1 MTRVQINLYPRINVP
16 TDVPLTPSQERSM
29 QDMQRGK
36 FYTKRRAIENKLA
49 DRELQKQLQEPYD
62 EI

>member
-1 MTRVQINLYPRINVP
+1 MSHVQINLYPRINVP
-16 TDVPLTPSQERSM
+16 ADVPLTPSQEKTM

-36 FYTKRRAIENKLA
+36 FYAKRRAIENKLA
-49 DRELQKQLQEPYD
+49 DRELEKQLRDPYD